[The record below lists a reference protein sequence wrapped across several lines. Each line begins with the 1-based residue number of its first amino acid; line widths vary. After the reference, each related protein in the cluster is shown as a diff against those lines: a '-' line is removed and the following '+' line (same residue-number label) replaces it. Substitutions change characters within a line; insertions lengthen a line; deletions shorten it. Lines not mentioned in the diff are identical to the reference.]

1 VILKSGDIVDFQ
13 ISGLKSFSKQ
23 LSKSCISIMLE
34 YIEHFKVRVGDIRA
48 YFLDLLSMFAGKAP
62 GNHCEDDSLR
72 SVSEEF

>member
-1 VILKSGDIVDFQ
+1 
-13 ISGLKSFSKQ
+13 
-23 LSKSCISIMLE
+23 MLE